1 MKNPKAFVFH
11 IGKDLVVNGKDIYH
25 HIEAMIKD
33 FTDKSY
39 KNFGIELG
47 IILEE
52 ILIGNKAMVSKGLQ
66 NEIIVV

>member
-1 MKNPKAFVFH
+1 MKSPKVFAMH
-11 IGKDLVVNGKDIYH
+11 VGKDLVVNGKDIFH

-33 FTDKSY
+33 FRDKSY

-52 ILIGNKAMVSKGLQ
+52 ILVGNKAMIS
-66 NEIIVV
+66 